1 MVFTDLKQ
9 NKSFTRDGF
18 GDVSAEHWLGNK
30 WLNLLTTSELYDYY
44 VIGVDHQGGKAQKK
58 MLGVTVQ
65 NEQLKYKIQFQGEDS
80 TGPGYGFDR
89 MNGMYWDFPGKIS
102 NLQ

>member
-1 MVFTDLKQ
+1 M
-9 NKSFTRDGF
+9 
-18 GDVSAEHWLGNK
+18 
-30 WLNLLTTSELYDYY
+30 
-44 VIGVDHQGGKAQKK
+44 IGVDHQGGKAQKK

-89 MNGMYWDFPGKIS
+89 MNGMY
-102 NLQ
+102 